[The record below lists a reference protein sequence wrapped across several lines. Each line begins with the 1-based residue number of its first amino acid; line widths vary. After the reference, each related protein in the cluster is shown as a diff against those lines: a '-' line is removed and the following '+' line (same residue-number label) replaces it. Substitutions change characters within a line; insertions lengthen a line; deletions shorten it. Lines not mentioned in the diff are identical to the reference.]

1 MRMETDRT
9 AGMDSVTICNPFE
22 SVCFLMFDFIVFT
35 FNSALLLDG
44 QRRRRFSLTSIEPQ
58 AAKKRDF
65 RKSLYHLFSLMQ
77 AQSNRLLNNV
87 RKTEVIFYLPETAT
101 IAYTDKTSLQKTGY
115 GNPRLVADRSKGL

>member
-1 MRMETDRT
+1 
-9 AGMDSVTICNPFE
+9 
-22 SVCFLMFDFIVFT
+22 
-35 FNSALLLDG
+35 
-44 QRRRRFSLTSIEPQ
+44 
-58 AAKKRDF
+58 
-65 RKSLYHLFSLMQ
+65 MQ